1 MKKSI
6 FYMKKS
12 YMMNLAKLISALL
25 LLTFCEKALAQAEDH
40 WESYI
45 AAYEKGAATTLVNMS
60 LREKAPVK
68 DQGFLLITSV
78 TFTKCENGL
87 PTPEMQETL
96 EGMDDVLARQV
107 SFLGKTTFTGTRTYN
122 CERLNYFY
130 VKDSMDVRL
139 SVQTFFNDNFSTF
152 KNTITI
158 RDDPEWKT
166 YLDTLYPNEIVR
178 EQLNVAKVLERLSKA
193 GDNLKNE
200 RTIDYAFSFPD
211 GKSRRAFAAQMKQE
225 GFRITTED
233 KPEDEKN
240 RIWPVAISKTALLNA
255 QTISGMILY
264 LRKKAA
270 EFGGKFE
277 TWDTITIK
285 N

>member
-1 MKKSI
+1 
-6 FYMKKS
+6 
-12 YMMNLAKLISALL
+12 MMNLAKLISALL
-25 LLTFCEKALAQAEDH
+25 LLTFCENAFAQAEDH

-60 LREKAPVK
+60 LKEKAPVK
-68 DQGFLLITSV
+68 DQVFLLITSI
-78 TFTKCENGL
+78 TFTPCENGL

-139 SVQTFFNDNFSTF
+139 SVQTFFKDNFPAF

-178 EQLNVAKVLERLSKA
+178 EQLEVAKVLERLTKE
-193 GDNLKNE
+193 GDKLKNE
-200 RTIDYAFSFPD
+200 RTIDYGFLFHD
-211 GKSRRAFAAQMKQE
+211 EKNRRAFAAQMKRE
-225 GFRITTED
+225 GFRITTALKKED
-233 KPEDEKN
+233 GKKGT
-240 RIWPVAISKTALLNA
+240 WPIAISKTSLLNP

-270 EFGGKFE
+270 EFGGEYKVWN
-277 TWDTITIK
+277 TMPIK

>member
-25 LLTFCEKALAQAEDH
+25 LLTFSEKALAQAEDH

-166 YLDTLYPNEIVR
+166 YLDTLYPNEIVQV
-178 EQLNVAKVLERLSKA
+178 QLEVTKVLQRLSEA
-193 GDNLKNE
+193 GDKLKNE
-200 RTIDYAFSFPD
+200 RTIDYGFLFYD
-211 GKSRRAFAAQMKQE
+211 GKSRRAFATQMKRE
-225 GFRITTED
+225 GFRITTALKKENA
-233 KPEDEKN
+233 K
-240 RIWPVAISKTALLNA
+240 RGIWPMTISKTALLNP

-270 EFGGKFE
+270 EFGGEYKV
-277 TWDTITIK
+277 WNTIPIK